1 MLIMQPLV
9 AVMDDKFSPH
19 QCSCTFSSIVVTLSL
34 IYRDQIIVGTW
45 MATINYPTLVC
56 AFMAV

>member
-34 IYRDQIIVGTW
+34 IYREQIIVGTW
-45 MATINYPTLVC
+45 MATIN
-56 AFMAV
+56 